1 MYKPHGNHKTK
12 TYSKYMKDKE
22 RNISLPLKKIF
33 KPQRKRAREKRK
45 ELEKLRKQPENNE
58 QSVNKHITYQ

>member
-1 MYKPHGNHKTK
+1 
-12 TYSKYMKDKE
+12 MKDKE